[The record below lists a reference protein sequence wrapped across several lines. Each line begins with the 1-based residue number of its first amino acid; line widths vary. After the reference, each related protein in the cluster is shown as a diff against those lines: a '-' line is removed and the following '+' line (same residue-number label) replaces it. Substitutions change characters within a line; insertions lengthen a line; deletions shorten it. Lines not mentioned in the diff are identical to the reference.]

1 LSKSALDLKERMETT
16 SGGRRSVVC
25 SSWLVVRVV
34 KERRRRRRIGL
45 VSDIVKWKV
54 ENVVS
59 CVGVCVSFI
68 WGWSVVVVV
77 GLSVLLGSWH
87 GWVIR
92 EWGFRKSRGRREW
105 RNLERWRS
113 HSVIICLKT
122 KVNLAIHDNIC
133 CYHANIE

>member
-1 LSKSALDLKERMETT
+1 
-16 SGGRRSVVC
+16 
-25 SSWLVVRVV
+25 VRVV

-122 KVNLAIHDNIC
+122 KVNLSIHDNIC
-133 CYHANIE
+133 CYQANIE